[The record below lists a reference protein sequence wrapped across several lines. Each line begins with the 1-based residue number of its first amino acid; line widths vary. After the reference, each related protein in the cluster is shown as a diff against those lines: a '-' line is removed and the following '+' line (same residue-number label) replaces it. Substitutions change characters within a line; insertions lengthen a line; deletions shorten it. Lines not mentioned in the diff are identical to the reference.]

1 MECREVRQNLD
12 RYLEQALPDE
22 QSRAV
27 EEHLNQCAGCWDEL
41 IALREICI
49 DLDDPYVQQM
59 VTDEPAPLPADF
71 TATVMNRILAEQPK
85 GINLVWPWL
94 RQKWSHRQYA
104 SAAYAMTAT
113 MVVVSAGNLLFL
125 WSESTN
131 RLAMWGVQ
139 FQAYWN
145 ATQAYMGV
153 PSDYIASAWHTL
165 LTLLHLA

>member
-1 MECREVRQNLD
+1 MACKEVRQNLD

-27 EEHLNQCAGCWDEL
+27 EAHLNQCERCWGEL
-41 IALREICI
+41 IALCEVCV

-59 VTDEPAPLPADF
+59 VTDEPVPLPADF
-71 TATVMNRILAEQPK
+71 TAQVMNWVQAEQPK

-94 RQKWSHRQYA
+94 RQRWSHRQYA
-104 SAAYAMTAT
+104 SVAYAMTAT
-113 MVVVSAGNLLFL
+113 MVVVSAGNVLFL

-139 FQAYWN
+139 VQAYWD

-153 PSDYIASAWHTL
+153 PGGYIASAWHAL